1 MAIKFGIIL
10 LKILKKILA
19 MSCASNLVSLI
30 IIKKMLISVCAN
42 YCVCKAIHNAYMK
55 LNVYLHDH

>member
-10 LKILKKILA
+10 MKILKKIPA

-42 YCVCKAIHNAYMK
+42 YCAM
-55 LNVYLHDH
+55 